1 MWKYSAVWR
10 RIAPLFF
17 ALIGAWLLTQW
28 RSPEAGS
35 EGQQASDPAPNGVSP
50 EPAAGHNARPQKNAR
65 STGVNEADVAAEP
78 APSRRDVAEPR
89 DPEPSHEDLAPGGV
103 EGLRAVGGDV
113 WRSAAGLLYGP
124 GSAQG
129 HRVLHVLKHLTDQPS
144 RAGPHGVFSV
154 GRERLIAVID
164 EAYELSKKGG
174 PQVEMVREK
183 ERTVF
188 TVNLKREIGFVGGQT
203 GSERGRPKTT
213 HLRLVLEGKHVIT
226 AFPVLP

>member
-17 ALIGAWLLTQW
+17 ALMGAWLLTQW
-28 RSPEAGS
+28 RSSEAGP
-35 EGQQASDPAPNGVSP
+35 EGEQVPGPAPNASSP
-50 EPAAGHNARPQKNAR
+50 EPSARQDIP
-65 STGVNEADVAAEP
+65 AES
-78 APSRRDVAEPR
+78 PSREDLRDSPSAEQSTK
-89 DPEPSHEDLAPGGV
+89 ELAPGGV

-164 EAYELSKKGG
+164 EAYELSQKGG

-188 TVNLKREIGFVGGQT
+188 TVNQRSDLWAEKPVRNEVDRKQDIFVSCWRE
-203 GSERGRPKTT
+203 SMS
-213 HLRLVLEGKHVIT
+213 
-226 AFPVLP
+226 